1 MADPIANANSV
12 VRAALLRIDPATT
25 LAAVD
30 KLDLRAH
37 AKVSAVV
44 GVPLRQLQQRRDVL
58 AFATTAPP
66 AAVRALLEQLAA
78 QPLEKIVELLGEH
91 AESPTYEELSGA
103 VDQLLSEG
111 SVDDAVAVL
120 AYAIGESFPAAA
132 NCRRLL
138 EDRPDLA
145 LPSLPAVVG
154 PSVLAS
160 PREVSPAIR
169 EQRRARREE
178 ERRRKKPGASTRP
191 ARPAR
196 QKSTSSSPSLAHP
209 AGSRLAPVSVVRR
222 RVPLTPLEVARFD
235 PEHPLVAAVVIVD
248 VPFDAEDALQPE
260 LSSKE
265 RPALVVAASVSELL
279 VRPIY
284 SNPSPTRTLFRPWRR
299 VGLDHPSYIDAA
311 RVVVPCAGIV
321 AQLTQLTT
329 SEWNALLG

>member
-1 MADPIANANSV
+1 M
-12 VRAALLRIDPATT
+12 
-25 LAAVD
+25 
-30 KLDLRAH
+30 
-37 AKVSAVV
+37 
-44 GVPLRQLQQRRDVL
+44 
-58 AFATTAPP
+58 
-66 AAVRALLEQLAA
+66 
-78 QPLEKIVELLGEH
+78 
-91 AESPTYEELSGA
+91 
-103 VDQLLSEG
+103 
-111 SVDDAVAVL
+111 
-120 AYAIGESFPAAA
+120 
-132 NCRRLL
+132 
-138 EDRPDLA
+138 
-145 LPSLPAVVG
+145 
-154 PSVLAS
+154 
-160 PREVSPAIR
+160 
-169 EQRRARREE
+169 
-178 ERRRKKPGASTRP
+178 
-191 ARPAR
+191 
-196 QKSTSSSPSLAHP
+196 
-209 AGSRLAPVSVVRR
+209 RR